1 MKIKRYFSVIM
12 LLFFTDF
19 FTQQYNLTNTFNV
32 ENSTIAGN
40 FIFEVVEDHNH
51 FIWIATQNGV
61 SRFDGKRF
69 YNYGTKDGLTS
80 NDTLQLLI
88 DGSGT
93 LWVNCFKQVPCYFDE
108 KKNRFI
114 AIRTKDIEKL
124 SSGLTFFSLQKNGN
138 INFTFQNNTNLEV
151 DENKSCR
158 VYNLKEIK
166 TDKEVLSL
174 NYEYHIYNEKNYL
187 GLDKTGRINQYF
199 KEKTQQNTYK
209 NCIFNISENN
219 IEKYYDFKSRP
230 FSYEKS
236 VLKFGSNI
244 KWRRITYSKI
254 YIITADNYFYEYDF
268 DSFKLLKK
276 TKVSEDI
283 NSVFIDSKNHFFGGT
298 QNNGL
303 KFYTSGN
310 IKKIEIPK
318 NLINENFISLNVNEK
333 GELFAGN
340 FSGEILIYK
349 DNQFKK
355 IKLDESSWIRK
366 NLFFG
371 DKILTISDQYFWIN
385 FKDKKNITVGK
396 SLESLKNAC
405 KISDSI
411 ALLSTINGIY
421 KLNVLSSK
429 TKKLNFPKE
438 RVSKIIPINNNDSYI
453 ITATGLYLYHF
464 KENTYKKLFE
474 KYNLN
479 ASEYDGNLLFISTLE
494 NEILIFKENKLIDKI
509 TNSKIAA
516 ESLNKML
523 IVNNRLWV
531 TSKNGIYIINYR
543 EKNGKVSYHIE
554 NFNKNDGLNSN
565 DITYLA
571 NDNEM
576 VFVATG
582 KGIAVMPKNITSK
595 KYDIK
600 THIISLKINEKQRE
614 IKDNYLLEKDEDF
627 LSLTVSGVETSGH
640 FSHFKYRIND
650 NQWISFFGNNL
661 NLKLSGG
668 KNIFEI
674 FSVDNNG
681 NESKSIRKIVFDVAI
696 PFYETFWFWILL
708 SGIISGG
715 IIFAYSRWKFEQ
727 QKIYYRQKLALESQ
741 RKKITADLHD
751 DLGATLSSLQI
762 NSAIAQK
769 LFEKNPNEAQLI
781 LEKIEIQAKNIS
793 ENIGNIIWSMKPG
806 DDEFMTLSTR
816 IKNFASE
823 ILGNIEIPFSIE
835 IEESLDKEITNF
847 TLRKNIVL
855 ICKEALNNI
864 AKYSKATQVKL
875 ILNKKDNHY
884 HLIISDNGIGFN
896 QEETKGNGLR
906 NMRKRVEEMNGNFEI
921 FTEKGTIII
930 INIPIIR
937 EA

>member
-1 MKIKRYFSVIM
+1 MKIKVLCVIVG
-12 LLFFTDF
+12 LFFTRVF
-19 FTQQYNLTNTFNV
+19 PQQYNLTNTYTTD
-32 ENSTIAGN
+32 NSNISGN
-40 FIFEVVEDHNH
+40 FIFDIVEDRYS

-61 SRFDGKRF
+61 SRFDGKKF

-108 KKNRFI
+108 KYNRFV
-114 AIRTKDIEKL
+114 AIRAKDIEKL
-124 SSGLTFFSLQKNGN
+124 SSGLTVFSLLKNGN

-151 DENKSCR
+151 DKNKSCR
-158 VYNLKEIK
+158 NYNLKEIK

-174 NYEYHIYNEKNYL
+174 NYGYHIDNKRNYL
-187 GLDKTGRINQYF
+187 GLDKAGRINQYF
-199 KEKTQQNTYK
+199 KEKTQQTFYK
-209 NCIFNISENN
+209 NCIFNISENS
-219 IEKYYDFKSRP
+219 IEKYYNFKSKP
-230 FSYEKS
+230 FSYEQA
-236 VLKFGSNI
+236 VLNFSSKI
-244 KWRRITYSKI
+244 KWRRITFKKI
-254 YIITADNYFYEYDF
+254 YVITADNYFYEYDF
-268 DSFKLLKK
+268 DTFKLLKK

-283 NSVFIDSKNHFFGGT
+283 NCVFVDSKNHFFGGT

-333 GELFAGN
+333 SELFAGN
-340 FSGEILIYK
+340 YSGEILIYK
-349 DNQFKK
+349 YNQFKK
-355 IKLDESSWIRK
+355 IKLDENSWIRK

-371 DKILTISDQYFWIN
+371 DRTLTISDQNFWIN
-385 FKDKKNITVGK
+385 FKDRKNITIGK
-396 SLESLKNAC
+396 SLESLKNAN
-405 KISDSI
+405 KINDSI

-421 KLNVLSSK
+421 KLNVFTSK
-429 TKKLNFPKE
+429 AKKLNFPKE
-438 RVSKIIPINNNDSYI
+438 RVGKIIPINNNDSYI
-453 ITATGLYLYHF
+453 ITATGLYLYNF
-464 KENTYKKLFE
+464 SENTYKKLFE

-479 ASEYDGNLLFISTLE
+479 TSEFDGNLLFISTLE
-494 NEILIFKENKLIDKI
+494 NEILIFKENKFIDKI
-509 TNSKIAA
+509 TNSKMAA

-531 TSKNGIYIINYR
+531 TSKNGVYIISYR
-543 EKNGKVSYHIE
+543 EKSGKVSYHIE

-571 NDNEM
+571 NDYEK

-595 KYDIK
+595 KFDIK
-600 THIISLKINEKQRE
+600 THVISLKINEKQRE

-627 LSLTVSGVETSGH
+627 LSLTLSGVETSGH

-769 LFEKNPNEAQLI
+769 LFEKKPNEAQLI

-823 ILGNIEIPFSIE
+823 ILGNTEIPFSIE

-875 ILNKKDNHY
+875 ILNKKEHYY
-884 HLIISDNGIGFN
+884 HLIISDNGIGFK

-921 FTEKGTIII
+921 FTEKGTSII

>member
-1 MKIKRYFSVIM
+1 MKIKILCVIVG
-12 LLFFTDF
+12 LFFTRVF
-19 FTQQYNLTNTFNV
+19 PQQYNLTNTYTTD
-32 ENSTIAGN
+32 NSNISGN
-40 FIFEVVEDHNH
+40 FIFDIVEDKNS

-61 SRFDGKRF
+61 SRFDGKKF

-80 NDTLQLLI
+80 SDTLQLLI

-108 KKNRFI
+108 KYNRFV
-114 AIRTKDIEKL
+114 AISAKDIEKF
-124 SSGLTFFSLQKNGN
+124 SSGLTVFSLLKNGN
-138 INFTFQNNTNLEV
+138 VSFTFQNNINLEV
-151 DENKSCR
+151 DKNKSYR
-158 VYNLKEIK
+158 IYKLKEIK

-174 NYEYHIYNEKNYL
+174 NYGYYIDNKKNFL
-187 GLDKTGRINQYF
+187 SLDRKGRINQYL
-199 KEKTQQNTYK
+199 KEKTQQSFYK
-209 NCIFNISENN
+209 NCIFNISENS
-219 IEKYYDFKSRP
+219 IEKYYNFKTKP
-230 FSYEKS
+230 FSYEQA
-236 VLKFGSNI
+236 VLKFDNKI
-244 KWRRITYSKI
+244 KWKRFTFNKINVITS
-254 YIITADNYFYEYDF
+254 DNYFYEYDF
-268 DSFKLLKK
+268 DNFKLLKK
-276 TKVSEDI
+276 IKVSDDI
-283 NSVFIDSKNHFFGGT
+283 NSAFIDSKNHFFGGT

-318 NLINENFISLNVNEK
+318 NLVNENFISLDVNEK

-340 FSGEILIYK
+340 YSGEILIYK
-349 DNQFKK
+349 NNQFKK

-371 DKILTISDQYFWIN
+371 NKTLTISDQYFWIN
-385 FKDKKNITVGK
+385 FKNKKSIAVGK

-405 KISDSI
+405 KINDSI

-421 KLNVLSSK
+421 KLNVLNSNPQ
-429 TKKLNFPKE
+429 KLNFPLE
-438 RVSKIIPINNNDSYI
+438 RVGKIIPINNNNFYI
-453 ITATGLYLYHF
+453 ITATGLYQYDF
-464 KENTYKKLFE
+464 KKNTYQKLYE

-479 ASEYDGNLLFISTLE
+479 ASEYDGNLLFVSTLE
-494 NEILIFKENKLIDKI
+494 NEVLVFKKNKLIDKI
-509 TNSKIAA
+509 TNPKIIA

-531 TSKNGIYIINYR
+531 TSKSGIYIINYR
-543 EKNGKVSYHIE
+543 EKNGKVLSHIE

-571 NDNEM
+571 DDKEN

-595 KYDIK
+595 KFDIK

-614 IKDNYLLEKDEDF
+614 IKDNYHLEKDEDF
-627 LSLTVSGVETSGH
+627 LSLTVSGIETSGH

-668 KNIFEI
+668 KNYFEI

-681 NESKSIRKIVFDVAI
+681 NESKSIRRIIFDVAI
-696 PFYETFWFWILL
+696 PFYETFWFWILV

-715 IIFAYSRWKFEQ
+715 IIFAYSRWKYQQ

-781 LEKIEIQAKNIS
+781 LEKIEIQAKSIS
-793 ENIGNIIWSMKPG
+793 ENIGNIIWSMKPS

-823 ILGNIEIPFSIE
+823 ILGNTEIPFSIE

-884 HLIISDNGIGFN
+884 HLIISDNGIGFK

-921 FTEKGTIII
+921 FTEEGTSII